1 MRHSNNSSN
10 RALRRLKAHRR
21 RDNNRLA
28 LHPSKD
34 STRVY
39 MKQDRRMMRKSAS
52 VLLGLF
58 ALSALNAC
66 SKGDNAS
73 AAETA
78 KAETMVVGPENISVV
93 TNGSIMTGPSIS
105 GTLEPDREAVLRA
118 QVSGSVLQ
126 TYADQGQAVNAG
138 TVLAR
143 LDASGIQDAYFSSRA
158 ALVAA
163 RNAADVA
170 AKDLARNE
178 KLLTA
183 GAIAERDIDQS
194 RRTSIAAQAALEDAK
209 SRLASAEKTYRS
221 TTVTA
226 PFNGIVS
233 ERPVSAGDV
242 VQPGTALF
250 TVVDPS
256 SMRLEASVPAEQLAS
271 IRIGVPVSFTVS
283 GYPGRLFVGRI
294 TRINPTAD
302 PTTRQVRIYVSIPN
316 EGRALVAGL
325 FANGRMSTATK
336 MGMVVPQSAVDVR
349 GSIPSVIR
357 VKQGKAEKVTV
368 KIGLTDK
375 TSETLEILS
384 GLQPGDTLLLGAAL
398 GITPGTPVRISA
410 PTAGSTANSVK
421 GS

>member
-1 MRHSNNSSN
+1 
-10 RALRRLKAHRR
+10 
-21 RDNNRLA
+21 
-28 LHPSKD
+28 
-34 STRVY
+34 
-39 MKQDRRMMRKSAS
+39 MKLDRSISRKSAA
-52 VLLGLF
+52 VLLGLS
-58 ALSALNAC
+58 ALTALNAC

-78 KAETMVVGPENISVV
+78 KAETMVVGPENITVAA
-93 TNGSIMTGPSIS
+93 NGSIMTGPSIS

-143 LDASGIQDAYFSSRA
+143 IDASGIQDAYTSARA
-158 ALVAA
+158 GLVSA

-178 KLLTA
+178 KLLAA

-194 RRTSIAAQAALEDAK
+194 RRASIAAQAALEDAN
-209 SRLASAEKTYRS
+209 SRLATAEKAYRS

-226 PFNGIVS
+226 PFSGVVS

-271 IRIGVPVSFTVS
+271 IRIGVTVDFTVS
-283 GYPGRLFVGRI
+283 GYPGRQFVGRI

-316 EGRALVAGL
+316 EGRALVGGL

-336 MGMVVPQSAVDVR
+336 MGLVVPQSAVDVR
-349 GSIPSVIR
+349 GSIPSVMR
-357 VKQGKAEKVTV
+357 VKQGKAEKVQV
-368 KIGLTDK
+368 QIGLTDK
-375 TSETLEILS
+375 TSETIEVLS

-398 GITPGTPVRISA
+398 GITPGTLVRISA
-410 PTAGSTANSVK
+410 PTGNPAANS
-421 GS
+421 GRGN

>member
-1 MRHSNNSSN
+1 
-10 RALRRLKAHRR
+10 
-21 RDNNRLA
+21 
-28 LHPSKD
+28 
-34 STRVY
+34 
-39 MKQDRRMMRKSAS
+39 MKLDRSISRKSAS
-52 VLLGLF
+52 VLLGL
-58 ALSALNAC
+58 SALTAC

-78 KAETMVVGPENISVV
+78 KAETMVVGPENITVAA
-93 TNGSIMTGPSIS
+93 NGSIMTGPSIS

-143 LDASGIQDAYFSSRA
+143 IDASGIQDAYTSARA
-158 ALVAA
+158 GLVSA

-178 KLLTA
+178 KLLAA

-194 RRTSIAAQAALEDAK
+194 RRASIAAQAALEDAN
-209 SRLASAEKTYRS
+209 SRLATAEKAYRS

-226 PFNGIVS
+226 PFSGVVS

-271 IRIGVPVSFTVS
+271 IRIGVTVDFTVS
-283 GYPGRLFVGRI
+283 GYPGRQFVGRI

-316 EGRALVAGL
+316 EGRALVGGL

-336 MGMVVPQSAVDVR
+336 MGLVVPQSAVDVR
-349 GSIPSVIR
+349 GSIPSVMR
-357 VKQGKAEKVTV
+357 VKQGKAEKVQV
-368 KIGLTDK
+368 QIGLTDK
-375 TSETLEILS
+375 TSETIEVLS

-398 GITPGTPVRISA
+398 GITPGTLVRISA
-410 PTAGSTANSVK
+410 PTGSPAANNGR

>member
-1 MRHSNNSSN
+1 
-10 RALRRLKAHRR
+10 
-21 RDNNRLA
+21 
-28 LHPSKD
+28 
-34 STRVY
+34 
-39 MKQDRRMMRKSAS
+39 MKLDRSISRKSAA

-58 ALSALNAC
+58 ALTAFNAC

-78 KAETMVVGPENISVV
+78 KAETMVVGPENITVAA
-93 TNGSIMTGPSIS
+93 NGSIMTGPSIS

-143 LDASGIQDAYFSSRA
+143 IDASGIQDAYTSARA
-158 ALVAA
+158 GLVSA

-178 KLLTA
+178 KLLAA

-194 RRTSIAAQAALEDAK
+194 RRASIAAQAALEDAN
-209 SRLASAEKTYRS
+209 SRLATAEKAYRS

-226 PFNGIVS
+226 PFSGVVS
-233 ERPVSAGDV
+233 ERPVSGGDV

-271 IRIGVPVSFTVS
+271 IRIGVTVDFTVS
-283 GYPGRLFVGRI
+283 GYPGRQFVGRI

-316 EGRALVAGL
+316 EGRALVGGL

-336 MGMVVPQSAVDVR
+336 MGLVVPQSAVDVR
-349 GSIPSVIR
+349 GSIPSVMR
-357 VKQGKAEKVTV
+357 VRQGKAEKVPV

-375 TSETLEILS
+375 TSETIEVLS
-384 GLQPGDTLLLGAAL
+384 GIQPGDTLLMGAAM
-398 GITPGTPVRISA
+398 GITPGTPIKISA
-410 PTAGSTANSVK
+410 PTATAAANSGK

>member
-1 MRHSNNSSN
+1 MRRN
-10 RALRRLKAHRR
+10 RNILRE
-21 RDNNRLA
+21 
-28 LHPSKD
+28 
-34 STRVY
+34 
-39 MKQDRRMMRKSAS
+39 SAA
-52 VLLGLF
+52 VLLGLS
-58 ALSALNAC
+58 ALAALNAC
-66 SKGDNAS
+66 SKRDAAS
-73 AAETA
+73 AAETG
-78 KAETMVVGPENISVV
+78 KAETMVVGPENIAVAA
-93 TNGSIMTGPSIS
+93 NGSIMTGPSIS

-126 TYADQGQAVNAG
+126 TYADQGQTVNAG

-143 LDASGIQDAYFSSRA
+143 IDASGIQDAYTSARA
-158 ALVAA
+158 GLVSA

-178 KLLTA
+178 KLLAA

-194 RRTSIAAQAALEDAK
+194 RRSSIAAQAALEDAN
-209 SRLASAEKTYRS
+209 SRLASAEKAYRS
-221 TTVTA
+221 TTVMA
-226 PFNGIVS
+226 PFSGVVS

-283 GYPGRLFVGRI
+283 GYPGRQFVGRI

-316 EGRALVAGL
+316 EGRSLVGGL

-336 MGMVVPQSAVDVR
+336 MGLVVPQSAVDVR
-349 GSIPSVIR
+349 GTIPSVMR
-357 VKQGKAEKVTV
+357 VKQGKVEKVQV
-368 KIGLTDK
+368 QVGLTDK
-375 TSETLEILS
+375 TSETIEVLS
-384 GLQPGDTLLLGAAL
+384 GLQAGDTLLLGAAQ
-398 GITPGTPVRISA
+398 GITPGTLIRITA
-410 PTAGSTANSVK
+410 PATQPAVNSGRGS
-421 GS
+421 

>member
-1 MRHSNNSSN
+1 
-10 RALRRLKAHRR
+10 
-21 RDNNRLA
+21 
-28 LHPSKD
+28 
-34 STRVY
+34 
-39 MKQDRRMMRKSAS
+39 MKLDRSISRKSAA
-52 VLLGLF
+52 VLLGL
-58 ALSALNAC
+58 SALTAFNAC

-78 KAETMVVGPENISVV
+78 KAETMVVGPENITVAA
-93 TNGSIMTGPSIS
+93 NGSIMTGPSIS

-143 LDASGIQDAYFSSRA
+143 IDASGIQDAYTSARA
-158 ALVAA
+158 GLVSA

-178 KLLTA
+178 KLLAA

-194 RRTSIAAQAALEDAK
+194 RRASIAAQAALEDAN
-209 SRLASAEKTYRS
+209 SRLATAEKAYRS

-226 PFNGIVS
+226 PFSGVVS

-271 IRIGVPVSFTVS
+271 IRIGVTVDFTVS
-283 GYPGRLFVGRI
+283 GYPGRQFVGRI

-316 EGRALVAGL
+316 EGRALVGGL

-336 MGMVVPQSAVDVR
+336 MGLVVPQSAVDVR
-349 GSIPSVIR
+349 GSIPSVMR
-357 VKQGKAEKVTV
+357 VKQGKAEKVQV
-368 KIGLTDK
+368 QIGLTDK
-375 TSETLEILS
+375 TSETIEVLS

-398 GITPGTPVRISA
+398 GITPGTLVRISA
-410 PTAGSTANSVK
+410 PTGSPAANS
-421 GS
+421 GRGN

>member
-1 MRHSNNSSN
+1 MKHD
-10 RALRRLKAHRR
+10 LR
-21 RDNNRLA
+21 
-28 LHPSKD
+28 
-34 STRVY
+34 T
-39 MKQDRRMMRKSAS
+39 MRKSAT

-58 ALSALNAC
+58 ALAALNAC
-66 SKGDNAS
+66 SKDDDAS

-78 KAETMVVGPENISVV
+78 KAETMLVGPENI
-93 TNGSIMTGPSIS
+93 TIAANGSIMTGPLIS

-126 TYADQGQAVNAG
+126 TYADQGQAVSAG

-143 LDASGIQDAYFSSRA
+143 LDASGIQDAYLSARA
-158 ALVAA
+158 GLVAA

-170 AKDLARNE
+170 GKDLARNE
-178 KLLTA
+178 KLLAA

-194 RRTSIAAQAALEDAK
+194 RRASIAAQAALEDAK
-209 SRLASAEKTYRS
+209 SRLATAEKAYRS

-242 VQPGTALF
+242 VQPGAALF
-250 TVVDPS
+250 SVVDPS

-283 GYPGRLFVGRI
+283 GYPGRQFVGRI

-302 PTTRQVRIYVSIPN
+302 PTTRQVRIYISIPN
-316 EGRALVAGL
+316 EGRSLVGGL

-336 MGMVVPQSAVDVR
+336 MGLVVPQSAVDVR
-349 GSIPSVIR
+349 GTSPSVMR
-357 VKQGKAEKVTV
+357 VKQGKVEKVEV
-368 KIGLTDK
+368 HIGLTDK
-375 TSETLEILS
+375 ASETIEVLS
-384 GLQPGDTLLLGAAL
+384 GLQAGDTLLLGAAQ
-398 GITPGTPVRISA
+398 GITPGTLIKVSA
-410 PTAGSTANSVK
+410 PTATPAATSSK

>member
-1 MRHSNNSSN
+1 MKLN
-10 RALRRLKAHRR
+10 R
-21 RDNNRLA
+21 NI
-28 LHPSKD
+28 S
-34 STRVY
+34 
-39 MKQDRRMMRKSAS
+39 RKSAA
-52 VLLGLF
+52 VLLGL
-58 ALSALNAC
+58 SAMTAVNAC
-66 SKGDNAS
+66 SKSDKVS

-78 KAETMVVGPENISVV
+78 KLETMVVGPENITVAA
-93 TNGSIMTGPSIS
+93 NGSIMTGPSIS

-143 LDASGIQDAYFSSRA
+143 IDASGIQDAYTSARA
-158 ALVAA
+158 GLVSA

-178 KLLTA
+178 KLLAA

-194 RRTSIAAQAALEDAK
+194 RRSSIAAQAALEDAN
-209 SRLASAEKTYRS
+209 SRLATAEKAYRS

-226 PFNGIVS
+226 PFSGVVS

-271 IRIGVPVSFTVS
+271 IRIGVPVNFTVS
-283 GYPGRLFVGRI
+283 GYPGRQFVGRI

-316 EGRALVAGL
+316 EGRALVGGL

-336 MGMVVPQSAVDVR
+336 MGLVVPQSAVDVR
-349 GSIPSVIR
+349 GSIPSVMR
-357 VKQGKAEKVTV
+357 VKQGKAEKIQVQ
-368 KIGLTDK
+368 IGLTDK
-375 TSETLEILS
+375 TSETIEVLS
-384 GLQPGDTLLLGAAL
+384 GLQAGDTLLLGAAQ
-398 GITPGTPVRISA
+398 GITPGTLVRISA
-410 PTAGSTANSVK
+410 PAGSPAANSGR

>member
-1 MRHSNNSSN
+1 MKLN
-10 RALRRLKAHRR
+10 R
-21 RDNNRLA
+21 
-28 LHPSKD
+28 SI
-34 STRVY
+34 S
-39 MKQDRRMMRKSAS
+39 RKSAA
-52 VLLGLF
+52 VLLGL
-58 ALSALNAC
+58 SAMIVVNAC
-66 SKGDNAS
+66 SKSDKVS

-78 KAETMVVGPENISVV
+78 KLETMVVGPENIIVAA
-93 TNGSIMTGPSIS
+93 NGSIMTGPSIS

-143 LDASGIQDAYFSSRA
+143 IDASGIQDAYTSARA
-158 ALVAA
+158 GLVSA

-178 KLLTA
+178 KLLAA

-194 RRTSIAAQAALEDAK
+194 RRASIAAQAALEDAN
-209 SRLASAEKTYRS
+209 SRLATAEKAYRS

-226 PFNGIVS
+226 PFSGVVS
-233 ERPVSAGDV
+233 ERPVSSGDV

-271 IRIGVPVSFTVS
+271 IRIGVPVNFTVS
-283 GYPGRLFVGRI
+283 GYPGRQFVGRI

-316 EGRALVAGL
+316 EGRALVGGL

-336 MGMVVPQSAVDVR
+336 MGLVVPQSAVDVR

-357 VKQGKAEKVTV
+357 MRQGKAEKVPV

-375 TSETLEILS
+375 TSETIEVLS
-384 GLQPGDTLLLGAAL
+384 GIQPGDTLLMGAAM

-410 PTAGSTANSVK
+410 PTASTAANSVR
-421 GS
+421 GN

>member
-1 MRHSNNSSN
+1 MKLN
-10 RALRRLKAHRR
+10 RSISR
-21 RDNNRLA
+21 
-28 LHPSKD
+28 
-34 STRVY
+34 T
-39 MKQDRRMMRKSAS
+39 SAT
-52 VLLGLF
+52 VLLGL
-58 ALSALNAC
+58 SAMIVVNAC
-66 SKGDNAS
+66 SKSDKVS
-73 AAETA
+73 AAETT
-78 KAETMVVGPENISVV
+78 KLETMVVGPENITVAA
-93 TNGSIMTGPSIS
+93 NGSIMTGPSIS

-143 LDASGIQDAYFSSRA
+143 IDASGIQDAYTSARA
-158 ALVAA
+158 GLVSA

-178 KLLTA
+178 KLLAA

-194 RRTSIAAQAALEDAK
+194 RRASIAAQAALEDAN
-209 SRLASAEKTYRS
+209 SRLATAEKAYRS

-226 PFNGIVS
+226 PFSGVVS
-233 ERPVSAGDV
+233 ERPVSSGDV

-271 IRIGVPVSFTVS
+271 IRIGVPVNFTVS
-283 GYPGRLFVGRI
+283 GYPGRQFVGRI

-316 EGRALVAGL
+316 EGRALVGGL

-336 MGMVVPQSAVDVR
+336 MGLVVPQSAVDVR
-349 GSIPSVIR
+349 SSIPSVLR
-357 VKQGKAEKVTV
+357 VKQGKAEKVSV

-375 TSETLEILS
+375 TSETIEVLS
-384 GLQPGDTLLLGAAL
+384 GLQAGDTLLTGAAM

-410 PTAGSTANSVK
+410 PTASTAANSVR
-421 GS
+421 GN

>member
-1 MRHSNNSSN
+1 
-10 RALRRLKAHRR
+10 
-21 RDNNRLA
+21 
-28 LHPSKD
+28 
-34 STRVY
+34 
-39 MKQDRRMMRKSAS
+39 MKQDLRMMRKSAP

-58 ALSALNAC
+58 ALAALNAC
-66 SKGDNAS
+66 SKGDDAS

-78 KAETMVVGPENISVV
+78 KTETMVVGPENISVV
-93 TNGSIMTGPSIS
+93 INGSIMTGPSIS

-143 LDASGIQDAYFSSRA
+143 LDASGIQDAYFSARA

-209 SRLASAEKTYRS
+209 SRLATAEKTYRS

-233 ERPVSAGDV
+233 ERPASAGDV

-349 GSIPSVIR
+349 GSIPSVVR
-357 VKQGKAEKVTV
+357 VKQGKAEKVSV

-375 TSETLEILS
+375 TSETIEVLS
-384 GLQPGDTLLLGAAL
+384 GVQPGDTLLMGAAL

-410 PTAGSTANSVK
+410 PTAGSAANSVK

>member
-1 MRHSNNSSN
+1 MKLN
-10 RALRRLKAHRR
+10 R
-21 RDNNRLA
+21 
-28 LHPSKD
+28 SI
-34 STRVY
+34 S
-39 MKQDRRMMRKSAS
+39 RKSAA
-52 VLLGLF
+52 VLLGL
-58 ALSALNAC
+58 SAMIVVNAC
-66 SKGDNAS
+66 SKSDKVS

-78 KAETMVVGPENISVV
+78 KLETMVVGPENITVAA
-93 TNGSIMTGPSIS
+93 NGSIMTGPSIS

-143 LDASGIQDAYFSSRA
+143 IDASGIQDAYTSARA
-158 ALVAA
+158 GLVSA

-178 KLLTA
+178 KLLAA

-194 RRTSIAAQAALEDAK
+194 RRASIAAQAALEDAN
-209 SRLASAEKTYRS
+209 SRLATAEKAYRS

-226 PFNGIVS
+226 PFSGVVS

-271 IRIGVPVSFTVS
+271 IHIGVPVNFTVS
-283 GYPGRLFVGRI
+283 GYPGRQFVGRI

-316 EGRALVAGL
+316 EGRALVGGL

-336 MGMVVPQSAVDVR
+336 MGLVVPQSAVDVR
-349 GSIPSVIR
+349 GSIPSVMR
-357 VKQGKAEKVTV
+357 VRQGKAEKVQV
-368 KIGLTDK
+368 QIGLTDK
-375 TSETLEILS
+375 TSETIEVLS
-384 GLQPGDTLLLGAAL
+384 GVQAGDTLLLGAAQ
-398 GITPGTPVRISA
+398 GITPGTLVRISA
-410 PTAGSTANSVK
+410 PTGSPAANS
-421 GS
+421 GRGC

>member
-1 MRHSNNSSN
+1 
-10 RALRRLKAHRR
+10 
-21 RDNNRLA
+21 
-28 LHPSKD
+28 
-34 STRVY
+34 
-39 MKQDRRMMRKSAS
+39 MKLDRSISRKSAA
-52 VLLGLF
+52 VLLGL
-58 ALSALNAC
+58 SAMTAVNAC
-66 SKGDNAS
+66 SKSDKVS

-78 KAETMVVGPENISVV
+78 KLETMIVGPENITVAA
-93 TNGSIMTGPSIS
+93 NGSIMTGPSIS

-143 LDASGIQDAYFSSRA
+143 IDASGIQDAYTSARA
-158 ALVAA
+158 GLVSA

-178 KLLTA
+178 KLLAA

-194 RRTSIAAQAALEDAK
+194 RRASIAAQAALEDAN
-209 SRLASAEKTYRS
+209 SRLATAEKAYRS

-226 PFNGIVS
+226 PFSGVVS

-271 IRIGVPVSFTVS
+271 IRIGVPVNFTVS
-283 GYPGRLFVGRI
+283 GYPGRQFVGRI

-316 EGRALVAGL
+316 EGRALVGGL

-336 MGMVVPQSAVDVR
+336 TGLVVPQSAVDVR
-349 GSIPSVIR
+349 GSIPSVMR
-357 VKQGKAEKVTV
+357 VTQGKAEKVQV
-368 KIGLTDK
+368 QIGLTDK
-375 TSETLEILS
+375 TSETIEVLS

-398 GITPGTPVRISA
+398 GITPGTLVRISA
-410 PTAGSTANSVK
+410 PTGTPAANSGR